1 MEYILTFNDKEYTR
15 TVKHFNFVAAILL
28 SIVYLS
34 GLIPPSK
41 GFNLWI
47 TSFVIPI
54 ALVINH
60 VLLIISLLLKKRS
73 TFYYLLSLLI
83 GIPYLTSTI
92 GIKHLLPK
100 KNMNGQ
106 PLSILNYNIGSYK
119 MRPYHYK
126 NRDSARIALKNWI
139 LESEGDIKCIQEFA
153 NIPWSK
159 EFNLFDQL
167 DKRGQHYYFSTD
179 APAEQNGR
187 FKNGTLIISRYPIIK
202 SGDVLSST
210 NGFNR
215 IAYADIKVDGDT
227 IRIVNVHLESMG
239 LTETNPR
246 SATNF
251 ITLKSQLHTILRKLK
266 VGVFERSRQI
276 RQLSDFIDR
285 SPHPVV
291 CAGDFNDLPYSY
303 NYLRMKKHMKNS
315 FEESGKGF
323 GFTYNG
329 GTLKVLRIDNQFYTS
344 GFRAVG
350 FETIDSVKFSDHFP
364 LRAQYLIEGAN

>member
-1 MEYILTFNDKEYTR
+1 VKYFNL
-15 TVKHFNFVAAILL
+15 VVAILL

-34 GLIPPSK
+34 GLVPPSK

-47 TSFVIPI
+47 TSFVIPV
-54 ALVINH
+54 ALVVNH
-60 VLLIISLLLKKRS
+60 VLLIISLVLRKKS
-73 TFYYLLSLLI
+73 TFYYFASLLI
-83 GIPYLTSTI
+83 GIPYLTGTI

-100 KNMNGQ
+100 KDMNGQ
-106 PLSILNYNIGSYK
+106 TLSVLNYNIGSFK
-119 MRPYHYK
+119 MRPYYYK

-139 LESEGDIKCIQEFA
+139 LESESDIKCIQEFA
-153 NIPWSK
+153 NVPWSK
-159 EFNLFDQL
+159 EFNLIDQL
-167 DKRGQHYYFSTD
+167 NKRGLHYYFSTD
-179 APAEQNGR
+179 DPAEQKGR
-187 FKNGTLIISRYPIIK
+187 FKNGTLIISKYPIIK

-239 LTETNPR
+239 LTYSDPR
-246 SATNF
+246 SAKSLN
-251 ITLKSQLHTILRKLK
+251 TLKYQLHTILRKLK
-266 VGVFERSRQI
+266 VGVFERSNQI
-276 RQLSDFIDR
+276 RQLSDFIER

-303 NYLRMKKHMKNS
+303 NYRQMKKHMKNS

-323 GFTYNG
+323 GVTYNG

-344 GFRAVG
+344 GFRAEG
-350 FETIDSVKFSDHFP
+350 FETLNTVKFSDHFP
-364 LRAQYLIEGAN
+364 LRVQYLIEEVN

>member
-1 MEYILTFNDKEYTR
+1 MKNIR
-15 TVKHFNFVAAILL
+15 TVKYFNLVVAILL

-47 TSFVIPI
+47 TSFVIPV

-60 VLLIISLLLKKRS
+60 VLLIVSLLLRKKY
-73 TFYYLLSLLI
+73 TFFYFASLLI
-83 GIPYLTSTI
+83 GIPYLTGTI

-100 KNMNGQ
+100 KNINGQ
-106 PLSILNYNIGSYK
+106 TLSVLNYNIGSYS
-119 MRPYHYK
+119 MRPYYYK
-126 NRDSARIALKNWI
+126 NRDSARMVLKNWI
-139 LESEGDIKCIQEFA
+139 LESESDIKCLQEFA
-153 NIPWSK
+153 NVPWSK
-159 EFNLFDQL
+159 EFNLLDQL
-167 DKRGQHYYFSTD
+167 DKTGQYYYFSVD
-179 APAEQNGR
+179 APVEQNDR
-187 FKNGTLIISRYPIIK
+187 FKKGTLIISKYPIIK

-215 IAYADIKVDGDT
+215 IAYADIKVDEDT

-239 LTETNPR
+239 LNYSNPR
-246 SATNF
+246 STTDLN
-251 ITLKSQLHTILRKLK
+251 TVKSQLHTILSKLK
-266 VGVFERSRQI
+266 VGVFERSKQI
-276 RQLSDFIDR
+276 RQLSDFIEQ

-303 NYLRMKKHMKNS
+303 NYRQMKKHMKNS

-329 GTLKVLRIDNQFYTS
+329 GTLKMLRIDNQFYTS
-344 GFRAVG
+344 GFRAEE
-350 FETIDSVKFSDHFP
+350 FETLDNVKFSDHFP
-364 LRAQYLIEGAN
+364 LRVQYLIEGVD

>member
-1 MEYILTFNDKEYTR
+1 
-15 TVKHFNFVAAILL
+15 VKHFNLVVAILL

-47 TSFVIPI
+47 TSFVIPV
-54 ALVINH
+54 ALIINH
-60 VLLIISLLLKKRS
+60 ILLIISLVLRKKS
-73 TFYYLLSLLI
+73 TLYYFLSLLI
-83 GIPYLTSTI
+83 GIPYLTGTI

-100 KNMNGQ
+100 KDMNGQ
-106 PLSILNYNIGSYK
+106 ALSVLNYNIGTYK
-119 MRPYHYK
+119 MRPHYYK
-126 NRDSARIALKNWI
+126 NKDSARIALKNWI
-139 LESEGDIKCIQEFA
+139 LESESDIKCIQEFA
-153 NIPWSK
+153 NVPWSK
-159 EFNLFDQL
+159 EFNVIDQL
-167 DKRGQHYYFSTD
+167 GKRGQYFYFSTD

-187 FKNGTLIISRYPIIK
+187 FKNGTLIISKFPIIR

-215 IAYADIKVDGDT
+215 IAYADIKVDVDT

-239 LTETNPR
+239 LTDTDPR
-246 SATNF
+246 SARSLN
-251 ITLKSQLHTILRKLK
+251 TLKSQLHTILRKLK
-266 VGVFERSRQI
+266 IGVFERSRQI

-303 NYLRMKKHMKNS
+303 NYRRMKKHMKNS

-329 GTLKVLRIDNQFYTS
+329 GTLKALRIDNQFYTS
-344 GFRAVG
+344 GFRAEVY
-350 FETIDSVKFSDHFP
+350 ETLDSVKFSDHFP
-364 LRAQYLIEGAN
+364 LRVQYLIEEAN